1 MRNKIQ
7 GLITVYFNEILQH
20 WNHSNLTCWKC
31 FSVIMRSF
39 LAMDGVV
46 WAWFCFVYFC
56 PFWYQKFKILSWT
69 IRKPSEH
76 VHQRS
81 LWKWTVFWS
90 SVCQFYVEVICH
102 KGTIIHG
109 IFYSWMTRTRDDWQS
124 IRLCLYFKSFPFN
137 IVWQELTLST
147 SQNIYFRN
155 VRANDVFYCGWKF
168 LFPETR
174 HSFVLKI
181 CKSGFYVNMTL
192 VRHW

>member
-1 MRNKIQ
+1 MRFCNIEITAIWLVENVFQ
-7 GLITVYFNEILQH
+7 LLWDLFLQWMGLFKLDFVLFIFVLFDI
-20 WNHSNLTCWKC
+20 
-31 FSVIMRSF
+31 RSSK
-39 LAMDGVV
+39 
-46 WAWFCFVYFC
+46 FCLG
-56 PFWYQKFKILSWT
+56 Q
-69 IRKPSEH
+69 SESPRNIFIK
-76 VHQRS
+76 V

-90 SVCQFYVEVICH
+90 SVCQFYVEVICY

-155 VRANDVFYCGWKF
+155 VRANDVFYSGWKF

-181 CKSGFYVNMTL
+181 CKSSFYVNMTL

>member
-1 MRNKIQ
+1 MRFCNIEITAIWLVENVFQ
-7 GLITVYFNEILQH
+7 LLWDLFLQWMGLFKLDFVLFIFVLFDIRSSKFCLGQSGSP
-20 WNHSNLTCWKC
+20 WN
-31 FSVIMRSF
+31 I
-39 LAMDGVV
+39 
-46 WAWFCFVYFC
+46 
-56 PFWYQKFKILSWT
+56 
-69 IRKPSEH
+69 

-81 LWKWTVFWS
+81 LWKWIVFWS

-109 IFYSWMTRTRDDWQS
+109 IFYSWMTRTQDDWQS

-174 HSFVLKI
+174 HSFVLKV
-181 CKSGFYVNMTL
+181 CKSSFYVNMTL